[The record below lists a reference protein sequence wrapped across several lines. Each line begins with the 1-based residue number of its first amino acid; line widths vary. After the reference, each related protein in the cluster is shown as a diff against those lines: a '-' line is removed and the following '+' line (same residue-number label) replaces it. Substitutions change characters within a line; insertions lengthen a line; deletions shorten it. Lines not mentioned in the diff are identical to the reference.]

1 MNAGDLT
8 AVFIGFIIHDI
19 AHRHRISR
27 FAVVEANLAFQTAL
41 EQRSFFAANEVPASG
56 RFNDKSL
63 HGGEVKE
70 NICVILIL
78 VHLLISPLRSLEA
91 IQADIAFLCKQKE
104 TFFTRLFNSHTARI
118 NILRTEE
125 EGAIIAMLR
134 QQEGLFSQ
142 LWNENR
148 LLLANTCWTLKVIN
162 YRNGASHTVTGE
174 IHAHI
179 HTKGF
184 LHGKGTVW
192 HSFGPNTPDTANEL
206 SPMGD
211 LHLYA
216 IRKQVA
222 PGHVPT
228 LLHCY
233 TTENG
238 RIQVQRTEQ
247 KGRLLGFE
255 NIVDDVSGDPFSGD
269 LVKRRQFIKN
279 RGEMQMLIRQQR
291 FNP

>member
-1 MNAGDLT
+1 
-8 AVFIGFIIHDI
+8 
-19 AHRHRISR
+19 
-27 FAVVEANLAFQTAL
+27 
-41 EQRSFFAANEVPASG
+41 
-56 RFNDKSL
+56 
-63 HGGEVKE
+63 
-70 NICVILIL
+70 
-78 VHLLISPLRSLEA
+78 LRTLEA

-118 NILRTEE
+118 NTLRTEE

-134 QQEGLFSQ
+134 QQQGLFSQ
-142 LWNENR
+142 LWNENQR
-148 LLLANTCWTLKVIN
+148 LLANTCWTLKVIN
-162 YRNGASHTVTGE
+162 YRTGASHTVTGE
-174 IHAHI
+174 IHGHI

-192 HSFGPNTPDTANEL
+192 HSLGPNIPDTANKL

-228 LLHCY
+228 VLHCY